1 MDFPNIDPVI
11 LHIYGPIALNWY
23 GLTYLAGFAGAWY
36 LGTSRSKQPN
46 SPFNADQVSD
56 FLFYA
61 FLGVILGGRVG
72 YVMFYHFDFFLE
84 DPSYLFKIYEGGM
97 SFHGGL
103 IGVILAGWYFSW
115 KTKQSFST
123 IADYFTPMGPIGLAT
138 GRLGNFI
145 NGELWGRT
153 TDVESVPWAMIFP
166 SAQDGLYRHPSQ
178 LYEFALEG
186 VVLFLI
192 LFFYSKKPRPA
203 LSISGLFLLGYGSFR
218 FIIEYYREPDDHL
231 RAMAE
236 FMSMGQ
242 VLSLPMI
249 IGGLALMIWAY
260 SKKSDESSETP
271 EKNPSKTSPKN
282 KTAKAAKSK

>member
-1 MDFPNIDPVI
+1 MEFPNIDPVI
-11 LHIYGPIALNWY
+11 LHIYGPIGLNWY
-23 GLTYLAGFAGAWY
+23 GLMYLAGFAGAWY
-36 LGTSRSKQPN
+36 LGVSRAKLPN

-72 YVMFYHFDFFLE
+72 YVLFYHFDFFLD
-84 DPSYLFKIYEGGM
+84 DPMYLFKIYEGGM

-103 IGVILAGWYFSW
+103 LGVIFAGWYFSW
-115 KTKQSFST
+115 KTKRSFSV

-145 NGELWGRT
+145 NGELWGRS

-186 VVLFLI
+186 VVLFLM
-192 LFFYSKKPRPA
+192 LYFYSKKPRPV

-218 FIIEYYREPDDHL
+218 FIIEYYREPDEHL
-231 RAMAE
+231 QAMAE

-249 IGGLALMIWAY
+249 IGGAALMIWAY
-260 SKKSDESSETP
+260 SK
-271 EKNPSKTSPKN
+271 N
-282 KTAKAAKSK
+282 KKV